1 MKIRHT
7 IAIAACKILI
17 KIGKLMGKG
26 GSSTPGLIALKISPD
41 VLRHTASQL
50 GENIIAVCGTNG
62 KTTTNNLLCKLI
74 ESKGKSVVCNSM
86 GANMLPGVACAF
98 LSKTT
103 LSGKLKAEYASIEC
117 DEASLRHIVKHL
129 SPSRVVITNLFRD
142 QLDRYG
148 AIESTIALINEALV
162 KIPDATLILNSD
174 DPLCVQFAKNRKCI
188 FYGVG
193 EKYNDAKDENE
204 VKFCPICGY
213 ELKYNFRHYSQIGD
227 FYCEK
232 CGFKHP
238 ETDYCATNINLKNSM
253 NFDVSYKGNTLS
265 MKLNY
270 RGFYNIYNI
279 LASFCAF
286 ESLSMGVENADK
298 VFNEYKPQNGR
309 MESFDI
315 SGKNI
320 ILNLAKN
327 PAGFNQAISTVV
339 DDEDK
344 KDVFIAINDM
354 AQDGK
359 DISWIWD
366 VNFESLLKSS
376 ETIYASG
383 SRKYDLAL
391 RLNYAGFDNVK
402 IVENCMEDIEKV
414 ISGKEN
420 KIYFLVNFTALN
432 STQPALRELYN
443 KEAE

>member
-1 MKIRHT
+1 MKIRHI

-26 GSSTPGLIALKISPD
+26 GSSTPGMIALKISPD
-41 VLRHTASQL
+41 VLRYTASQL
-50 GENIIAVCGTNG
+50 GKNIIAVCGTNG
-62 KTTTNNLLCKLI
+62 KTTTNNLLSKLI

-98 LSKTT
+98 LDKTT
-103 LSGKLKAEYASIEC
+103 IFGKLNAEYAAIEC

-129 SPSRVVITNLFRD
+129 TPSKVVITNLFRD

-162 KIPDATLILNSD
+162 KIPDATLILNGD
-174 DPLCVQFAKNRKCI
+174 DPLCVQFGKDRKCV
-188 FYGVG
+188 FYGIP
-193 EKYNDAKDENE
+193 EKHSDAKDENE

-213 ELKYNFRHYSQIGD
+213 ELKYNFRHYSQLGD

-238 ETDYCATNINLKNSM
+238 ETNFAATNINLKQSM
-253 NFDVSYKGNTLS
+253 NFDVAYKESTLPL
-265 MKLNY
+265 KLNY

-286 ESLSMGVENADK
+286 ESLSLGIENINE
-298 VFNEYKPQNGR
+298 VFNDYKPQNGR
-309 MESFDI
+309 MESFTV
-315 SGKNI
+315 SGKKI

-344 KDVFIAINDM
+344 KDVFIAVNDM

-366 VNFESLLKSS
+366 VNFEALLKGS

-383 SRKYDLAL
+383 DRKYDLAL
-391 RLNYAGFDNVK
+391 RLSYAGFDNVK
-402 IVENCMEDIEKV
+402 ILENCKEDIQKV

-432 STQPALRELYN
+432 KTQAALREIAD